1 MQSNIYTAK
10 IHKPSKPGK
19 LDTSEKGIKQG
30 YKGRDKVATW
40 KRGTDKRNFDF
51 NGLQGA

>member
-10 IHKPSKPGK
+10 IHKQRQKDAQSNK
-19 LDTSEKGIKQG
+19 LDTSEKGIKQD
-30 YKGRDKVATW
+30 YKGKSW
-40 KRGTDKRNFDF
+40 KRGTDKRSLDF

>member
-30 YKGRDKVATW
+30 HKGKTW

-51 NGLQGA
+51 SSLQGA